1 MGSMKKIFL
10 SFIVLL
16 TLCAS
21 INSKAQGVEIIPD
34 KHEYI
39 KAEVIEVKF
48 LETRQMFAST
58 TREVFEVTAL
68 LKDGTTEIFEND
80 HFKVEVGDKIYV
92 HKRTDIDGS
101 VFYNMDEPVRTPIL
115 GLLVLAFIILSIW
128 IGGKQGFKGLLSLVG
143 SVFLLFLILVPAI
156 LKGYSPVLVS
166 LCVASVI
173 IVLGSFI
180 THGFNRTTGS
190 AVLGMIETVC
200 GVGVVTLI
208 LMKTLFLTGVY
219 SEDVV
224 YLMFN
229 TGGLV
234 DVAGLLFAGIMIG
247 LLGILYDV
255 AIGQAIATE
264 ELLRADEHMSQRRL
278 IERCMR
284 IGREHIGAL
293 INTLAIAYVGASLP
307 LLLLFSTSDSSVLHI
322 LNREDISTE
331 IVRILIGSMSI
342 ILAVPITTY
351 ISVYIL
357 KKYGIPNKKTEG
369 GCGHVHG
376 SVQAEKEHIHDSSCE
391 HER

>member
-1 MGSMKKIFL
+1 MRNILILSLIL
-10 SFIVLL
+10 SFFVGN
-16 TLCAS
+16 TVVAES
-21 INSKAQGVEIIPD
+21 VEIVPD

-39 KAEVIEVKF
+39 RAEVIQVKF
-48 LETRQMFAST
+48 IENREMFAST
-58 TREVFEVTAL
+58 TREVYEVTAL
-68 LKDGTTEIFEND
+68 LKDGTTETFEND
-80 HFKVEVGDKIYV
+80 HFKVEVGDDIYV
-92 HKRTDIDGS
+92 HKRTDIDGG
-101 VFYNMDEPVRTPIL
+101 VYFNMDEPVRTPML
-115 GLLVLAFIILSIW
+115 GVLLIVFIILSIW

-143 SVFLLFLILVPAI
+143 SVFLLFLILVPSI
-156 LKGYSPVLVS
+156 LKGYSPVLMS

-173 IVLGSFI
+173 IILGSFI

-190 AVLGMIETVC
+190 AVLGMIVTVC
-200 GVGVVTLI
+200 GVGVVTLF

-229 TGGLV
+229 TGGAV

-264 ELLRADEHMSQRRL
+264 ELLRADEHMTRGRL
-278 IERCMR
+278 IQRGMR

-351 ISVYIL
+351 ISVHIL

-369 GCGHVHG
+369 GCGHVHT
-376 SVQAEKEHIHDSSCE
+376 SVGEEKLHIHSSNCK
-391 HER
+391 HDH

>member
-1 MGSMKKIFL
+1 MHKFFVSLVVVIGMFVSV
-10 SFIVLL
+10 SVD
-16 TLCAS
+16 
-21 INSKAQGVEIIPD
+21 AQVEIVPD

-39 KAEVIEVKF
+39 KAEVVKVEF
-48 LETRQMFAST
+48 LENREMFAST
-58 TREVFEVTAL
+58 TRDVYKVTAL
-68 LKDGTTEIFEND
+68 FKDNTTETFEND

-92 HKRTDIDGS
+92 HKRTDIDGN
-101 VFYNMDEPVRTPIL
+101 VYFNMDEPLRTPML
-115 GLLVLAFIILSIW
+115 TVLLVVFIILSIW
-128 IGGKQGFKGLLSLVG
+128 IGGKQGFKGLLSLIG
-143 SVFLLFLILVPAI
+143 SIFMLFLILVPSI
-156 LKGYSPVLVS
+156 LKGHSPVFVS

-190 AVLGMIETVC
+190 AVLGMIVTVC
-200 GVGVVTLI
+200 GVGIVTLF

-229 TGGLV
+229 TGGAV

-264 ELLRADEHMSQRRL
+264 ELLRADEHMTRSRL
-278 IERCMR
+278 IQRGMR

-307 LLLLFSTSDSSVLHI
+307 LLLLFSTSDSSILHI
-322 LNREDISTE
+322 LNREDVSTE

-369 GCGHVHG
+369 GCGHVHAG
-376 SVQAEKEHIHDSSCE
+376 VAGEQVHTHGADCGHNH
-391 HER
+391 